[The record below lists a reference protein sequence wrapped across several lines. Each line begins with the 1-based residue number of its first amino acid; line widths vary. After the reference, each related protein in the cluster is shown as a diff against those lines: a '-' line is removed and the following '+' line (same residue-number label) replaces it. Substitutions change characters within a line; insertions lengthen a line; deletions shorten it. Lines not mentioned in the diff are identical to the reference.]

1 MVRQGLT
8 GERLLALFLL
18 GLVLLLPPLIGV
30 FDKPVL
36 IGGIPLLYLYL
47 FIAWGGLI
55 ASTALVVERPASE
68 NDVAGGEPGAAG
80 SGSGA
85 DGAAATSGSAGTP
98 GA

>member
-36 IGGIPLLYLYL
+36 LGGIPLLYLYL
-47 FIAWGGLI
+47 FVAWGGLI
-55 ASTALVVERPASE
+55 ALTALVVERPASK
-68 NDVAGGEPGAAG
+68 NDVAAGEPSATGT
-80 SGSGA
+80 GA
-85 DGAAATSGSAGTP
+85 DGAAATSGGAGTS
-98 GA
+98 GG